1 MIDGIYC
8 PVCNKIVEF
17 KIINKRKKFIY
28 ENKTIEY
35 DGKECLCKK
44 CNENLFN
51 DFVNEFNIK
60 QIKEK
65 IINEEK
71 INNETM

>member
-8 PVCNKIVEF
+8 PVCNKIVKF
-17 KIINKRKKFIY
+17 QIINKRKKFIY
-28 ENKTIEY
+28 EDKTIEY
-35 DGKECLCKK
+35 DGKECLCNN
-44 CNENLFN
+44 CNESLFN
-51 DFVNEFNIK
+51 GFVIEFNIK
-60 QIKEK
+60 QVKEK